1 MTMRDKA
8 AGAAPTIAVNSD
20 VERRSAGSRPS
31 PTLIM
36 TMTRQGSQLSNGLD
50 PAAGAAAQRCTRA
63 CVLFPLRRARR
74 TVPFLFSPP

>member
-50 PAAGAAAQRCTRA
+50 PEAAAAARRCTGD
-63 CVLFPLRRARR
+63 CGLCHLRRAGRN
-74 TVPFLFSPP
+74 VPGA